1 MESQPQNQ
9 SNSNNFLLLI
19 KTNKKKLVITLF
31 SIILVLFGYFFHLE
45 NKENKNIK
53 ISENYNNAKIL
64 LSKNKKNE
72 AQLFLIE
79 IINKKNKFYSP
90 SALNLIIDNSL
101 ANYDQTLSLFDKVL
115 KIKDLDK
122 EKKNL
127 FRIKKALFISDK
139 EPEIEI
145 LNILNPIINSDS
157 VWREKAQELMV
168 NYYISKG
175 QLEKS
180 KQFKIKKKN

>member
-9 SNSNNFLLLI
+9 LNSNNLLFLV
-19 KTNKKKLVITLF
+19 KSNKKKIIITLF
-31 SIILVLFGYFFHLE
+31 LIIFTLFGYFFFLE
-45 NKENKNIK
+45 MKDSKNIK

-64 LSKNKKNE
+64 LLKDKQNE
-72 AQLFLIE
+72 AQALLIE

-90 SALNLIIDNSL
+90 SALNLIIDNNL
-101 ANYDQTLSLFDKVL
+101 TNYDQTLILFNKIL
-115 KIKDLDK
+115 KIKGLDK

-139 EPEIEI
+139 ESEIEI

-157 VWREKAQELMV
+157 VWKEKAQELMV